1 MKKKGKAPT
10 PVTRPVRA
18 AAVSACN
25 IECRS
30 YTRGGRGMLGPVVTA
45 YLALGSNL
53 GDRRAFLYAAA
64 GSHRSSG
71 GVRLVAKAASMK
83 RFPKETPPSLST

>member
-1 MKKKGKAPT
+1 MKKKGNAPT

-25 IECRS
+25 IEGRS
-30 YTRGGRGMLGPVVTA
+30 YHEGRSRYPGTVVTA

-53 GDRRAFLYAAA
+53 GDRRAFLHAAA
-64 GSHRSSG
+64 VALDRLAGARVRARATSTRQFPRETLRNRS
-71 GVRLVAKAASMK
+71 
-83 RFPKETPPSLST
+83 T